1 MAPHRSQDQTQAATE
16 AMRCSMSTKR
26 KNPHPP
32 ADSPQPAEPL
42 PGPDNPPKQE
52 TIGEN
57 ERPIENS
64 PFSNRQQAAIPIIAF
79 SQSNREASLNAGIS
93 ESTLYRWL
101 EDPSFRDELT
111 RVRKEAANLAVQE
124 LRGVLLESVSVLA
137 QALHSQNEVVR
148 TRCARHLISFAIQL
162 SEIEE
167 IRADLREIE
176 TALPIWGLDN
186 KPT

>member
-1 MAPHRSQDQTQAATE
+1 
-16 AMRCSMSTKR
+16 MSTKR
-26 KNPHPP
+26 KNPRRS
-32 ADSPQPAEPL
+32 ADSPQSHTL
-42 PGPDNPPKQE
+42 VTGPDNQPRQE
-52 TIGEN
+52 IMGEN

-64 PFSNRQQAAIPIIAF
+64 SLSNRQQTAIPIIAF

-101 EDPSFRDELT
+101 EDPSFREELT
-111 RVRKEAANLAVQE
+111 RVRKEAASFALQE
-124 LRGVLLESVSVLA
+124 LRGHLIESVSVLA
-137 QALHSQNEVVR
+137 QALQSQNEVVR

-162 SEIEE
+162 SEVEE

>member
-1 MAPHRSQDQTQAATE
+1 
-16 AMRCSMSTKR
+16 MSTKR

-32 ADSPQPAEPL
+32 ADSPQPVQPL
-42 PGPDNPPKQE
+42 PGPHNPPQRE

-64 PFSNRQQAAIPIIAF
+64 SLSTRRQAAIPIIAF
-79 SQSNREASLNAGIS
+79 SQSNREASINVGIS

-111 RVRKEAANLAVQE
+111 RVRKEAASLAVQE
-124 LRGVLLESVSVLA
+124 LRGHLLESVFVLA
-137 QALHSQNEVVR
+137 EALRSQNEVVR

-176 TALPIWGLDN
+176 TALPLWGLDN
-186 KPT
+186 KPN